1 MTSLSYAR
9 GPDQPPV
16 PEGTIGDWLDKAAE
30 SFSDHEAIVAPW
42 QDVRWTWAELR
53 ERTDALARGLDG
65 LGLAVGDR
73 VGIWSPNC
81 VEWVLT
87 QFATA
92 RLGLVLVS
100 INPAYRTHE
109 LGHALRLA
117 GVRALVMARS
127 FKTSD
132 YVGMLADLM
141 PATAGDSPGPLFDPD
156 LPELRYVIEIGGS
169 TAGARI
175 GFDSLLIRDGERLS
189 PALDSNQAIN
199 IQFTSGT
206 TGAPKGA
213 TLSHRNLL
221 HNGASAAAGM
231 RLGPEDSL
239 CIPVPLYH
247 CFGMVLG
254 VLVCLTSGATIVF
267 PGPAF
272 DAGLVLRTVEK
283 ERCTALHG
291 VPTMFLAELDHPDF
305 AAFDLSSLRTG
316 IAAGALCPAPMMRR
330 MIEEMNLGEITIAYG
345 MTETSPLS
353 TQTAYD
359 ADLET
364 RTETVGTMLPH
375 FEGRVIDDK
384 GKIIPH
390 GTPGEYC
397 SRGPGVMIGYWNQ
410 PEATAASIK
419 DGWMH
424 SGDLATMDSRGR
436 VRIVGRIKDMI
447 IRGGEN
453 IYPAEV
459 ELFLSGHPAVADA
472 AVFGIPC
479 ERFGEQVCA
488 WIRPKAP
495 ITSEE
500 LLAWSKDRISHQ
512 KVPARIR
519 IVEEFPMTVTGKIQ
533 KFAMRQ
539 AEMESE
545 PELTQQLAVAVPA
558 TAQAT

>member
-1 MTSLSYAR
+1 MTKLSYSK
-9 GPDQPPV
+9 GPQEPPV
-16 PEGTIGDWLDKAAE
+16 PEGTIGDWLDRAAE
-30 SFSDHEAIVAPW
+30 RFAETEALVIPS
-42 QDVRWTWAELR
+42 QGVRLTWVELR
-53 ERTDALARGLDG
+53 DRTDALARGFAS
-65 LGLAVGDR
+65 LGLTLGDR
-73 VGIWSPNC
+73 VGIWAPNC
-81 VEWVLT
+81 AEWVLT

-100 INPAYRTHE
+100 INPAYRSHE
-109 LGHALRLA
+109 LQHALKLS
-117 GVRALVMARS
+117 GVRALVTARS

-132 YVGMLADLM
+132 YIGMLAELM
-141 PATAGDSPGPLFDPD
+141 PSTSGDADGPLFDPR

-169 TAGARI
+169 TAASRI
-175 GFDSLLIRDGERLS
+175 GFDDLMIGDGQLVS
-189 PALDSNQAIN
+189 PVLDPDQAIN

-221 HNGASAAAGM
+221 HNGACAAAGM
-231 RLGPEDSL
+231 RLGPEDRL

-254 VLVCLTSGATIVF
+254 VLVCLTSGATMVF

-272 DAGLVLRTVEK
+272 EPGLVLRTVEQ

-305 AAFDLSSLRTG
+305 AGFDLSTLRTG

-330 MIEEMNLGEITIAYG
+330 MIEQMNLRGITIAYG

-364 RTETVGTMLPH
+364 RTETVGTMLPQ
-375 FEGRVIDDK
+375 FEGRVIDSD
-384 GKIIPH
+384 GNLASL

-424 SGDLATMDSRGR
+424 SGDLATMDEEGR

-459 ELFLSGHPAVADA
+459 ELFLSSHPAVADA

-495 ITSEE
+495 VNAEE
-500 LLAWSKDRISHQ
+500 MLAWCRERISHH

-519 IVEEFPMTVTGKIQ
+519 IVEEFPMTVSGKIQ
-533 KFAMRQ
+533 KFAMRE
-539 AEMESE
+539 AE
-545 PELTQQLAVAVPA
+545 QQERATKPA
-558 TAQAT
+558 KVS

>member
-1 MTSLSYAR
+1 MTKLSYSK
-9 GPDQPPV
+9 GPQEPPV
-16 PEGTIGDWLDKAAE
+16 PEGTIGDWLDRAAE
-30 SFSDHEAIVAPW
+30 RFAETEALVIPS
-42 QDVRWTWAELR
+42 QGVRLTWVQLR
-53 ERTDALARGLDG
+53 DRTDALARGFAS
-65 LGLAVGDR
+65 LGLTLGDR
-73 VGIWSPNC
+73 VGIWAPNC
-81 VEWVLT
+81 AEWVLT

-100 INPAYRTHE
+100 INPAYRSHE
-109 LGHALRLA
+109 LQHALKLS
-117 GVRALVMARS
+117 GVRALVTARS

-132 YVGMLADLM
+132 YIGMLAELM
-141 PATAGDSPGPLFDPD
+141 PSTSGDADGPLFDPR

-169 TAGARI
+169 TAASRI
-175 GFDSLLIRDGERLS
+175 GFDDLIIGDGQLVS
-189 PALDSNQAIN
+189 PVLDPDQAIN

-221 HNGASAAAGM
+221 HNGACAAAGM
-231 RLGPEDSL
+231 RLGPEDRL

-254 VLVCLTSGATIVF
+254 VLVCLTSGATMVF

-272 DAGLVLRTVEK
+272 EPGLVLRTVEQ

-305 AAFDLSSLRTG
+305 AGFDLSTLRTG

-330 MIEEMNLGEITIAYG
+330 MIEQMNLRGITIAYG

-364 RTETVGTMLPH
+364 RTETVGTMLPQ
-375 FEGRVIDDK
+375 FEGRVIDSD
-384 GKIIPH
+384 GNLASL

-424 SGDLATMDSRGR
+424 SGDLATMDEEGR

-459 ELFLSGHPAVADA
+459 ELFLSSHPAVADA

-495 ITSEE
+495 VNAEE
-500 LLAWSKDRISHQ
+500 MLAWCRERISHH

-519 IVEEFPMTVTGKIQ
+519 IVEEFPMTVSGKIQ
-533 KFAMRQ
+533 KFAMRE
-539 AEMESE
+539 AE
-545 PELTQQLAVAVPA
+545 QQERATKPA
-558 TAQAT
+558 KVS

>member
-1 MTSLSYAR
+1 MTKLSYSR
-9 GPDQPPV
+9 GAGEPPV
-16 PEGTIGDWLDKAAE
+16 PEGTIGDWLDRAA
-30 SFSDHEAIVAPW
+30 STFGTSEAIVVPW

-53 ERTDALARGLDG
+53 DQCDALARGLSR

-73 VGIWSPNC
+73 VGILSPNC

-87 QFATA
+87 QLATA

-117 GVRALVMARS
+117 GVRALVTANH

-141 PATAGDSPGPLFDPD
+141 PATAGALEGPLFDPN
-156 LPELRYVIEIGGS
+156 LPELRYVIEIAGS
-169 TAGARI
+169 TAAARI
-175 GFDSLLIRDGERLS
+175 DFNSLLIDEGDL
-189 PALDSNQAIN
+189 PKPNLDAGQAIN

-213 TLSHRNLL
+213 TLSHCNLL
-221 HNGASAAAGM
+221 HNAACAAAGM
-231 RLGPEDSL
+231 RLGPEDKL

-272 DAGLVLRTVEK
+272 EPGLVLRTVE
-283 ERCTALHG
+283 EESCTALHG
-291 VPTMFLAELDHPDF
+291 VPTMFLAMLDHGEF
-305 AAFDLSSLRTG
+305 EAFDLSSLRTG

-330 MIEEMNLGEITIAYG
+330 MVDEMNLKEITIAYG

-353 TQTAYD
+353 TQTASD

-364 RTETVGTMLPH
+364 RTETVGTMIPQ
-375 FEGRVIDDK
+375 FEGRVIDEE
-384 GKIIPH
+384 GNLVPA

-410 PEATAASIK
+410 PDATAAAIR

-424 SGDLATMDSRGR
+424 SGDLATMDEGGR

-459 ELFLSGHPAVADA
+459 ELFLSTHPAVADA

-495 ITSEE
+495 LDAAEM
-500 LLAWSKDRISHQ
+500 LAWCKERISHH

-533 KFAMRQ
+533 KFAMRD
-539 AEMESE
+539 AERE
-545 PELTQQLAVAVPA
+545 AADV
-558 TAQAT
+558 

>member
-1 MTSLSYAR
+1 MTELSYAR
-9 GPDQPPV
+9 GTDDPPV
-16 PEGTIGDWLDKAAE
+16 PQGTIGDWLDRT
-30 SFSDHEAIVAPW
+30 SNRWPDGEAIVAPL
-42 QDVRWTWAELR
+42 QEVRWTWSQLR
-53 ERTDALARGLDG
+53 QRTDALARGLAS
-65 LGLAVGDR
+65 LGLRLGDR
-73 VGIWSPNC
+73 VGICSPNC

-87 QFATA
+87 QLATA

-100 INPAYRTHE
+100 INPAYRSHE

-117 GVRALVMARS
+117 GVRALVTANR

-132 YVGMLADLM
+132 YVGMLAELM
-141 PATAGDSPGPLFDPD
+141 PATGGDSKGPLFDPG
-156 LPELRYVIEIGGS
+156 LPDLRYVIEIGGS

-175 GFDSLLIRDGERLS
+175 GFDDLLIEGGDL
-189 PALDSNQAIN
+189 PASELNSGQAIN

-221 HNGASAAAGM
+221 HNASSAATGM
-231 RLGPEDSL
+231 KLGPQDRL

-254 VLVCLTSGATIVF
+254 VLACLTSGATMVF

-272 DAGLVLRTVEK
+272 EPGLVLRTVEQ
-283 ERCTALHG
+283 ESCTALHG
-291 VPTMFLAELDHPDF
+291 VPTMFLAMLDHSEF
-305 AAFDLSSLRTG
+305 KSFDLSSLRTG

-330 MIEEMNLGEITIAYG
+330 MIEEMNLREITIAYG

-353 TQTAYD
+353 TQTASD

-364 RTETVGTMLPH
+364 RTETVGTMLPQ
-375 FEGRVIDDK
+375 FEGRVVDEE
-384 GKIIPH
+384 GNLVPT
-390 GTPGEYC
+390 GVAGEYC

-410 PEATAASIK
+410 PDATAAAIRG
-419 DGWMH
+419 GWMH
-424 SGDLATMDSRGR
+424 SGDRATMDERGL
-436 VRIVGRIKDMI
+436 VRIVGRLKDMI
-447 IRGGEN
+447 LLGGEN

-459 ELFLSGHPAVADA
+459 EQFLSTHPAVADA

-495 ITSEE
+495 LDAAEMM
-500 LLAWSKDRISHQ
+500 AWCKERISHH

-533 KFAMRQ
+533 KFAMRD
-539 AEMESE
+539 AERE
-545 PELTQQLAVAVPA
+545 AADA
-558 TAQAT
+558 

>member
-1 MTSLSYAR
+1 MAIAEALPMTKLSYAR
-9 GPDQPPV
+9 GADEPSVPD
-16 PEGTIGDWLDKAAE
+16 GTIGDWLDRAADQ
-30 SFSDHEAIVAPW
+30 FADVDGIVAPW
-42 QDVRWTWAELR
+42 QGVRWTWSELR
-53 ERTDALARGLDG
+53 ERTDAFARGLST

-73 VGIWSPNC
+73 VGILSPNC

-87 QFATA
+87 QLATA

-117 GVRALVMARS
+117 GVRALVTAPS

-132 YVGMLADLM
+132 YVGMLAELM
-141 PATAGDSPGPLFDPD
+141 PATAGDAAGPLFDPA
-156 LPELRYVIEIGGS
+156 LPDLRYVIEIGGS
-169 TAGARI
+169 TAPARI
-175 GFDSLLIRDGERLS
+175 AFDDLLIAEGELPK
-189 PALDSNQAIN
+189 PALHADQAIN

-221 HNGASAAAGM
+221 HNGASSAAGM
-231 RLGPEDSL
+231 RLGPDDRL

-272 DAGLVLRTVEK
+272 EPSLVLRTVEE
-283 ERCTALHG
+283 ERCTGLHG
-291 VPTMFLAELDHPDF
+291 VPTMFLAMLDHPDF
-305 AAFDLSSLRTG
+305 ASFDLSSLRTG

-330 MIEEMNLGEITIAYG
+330 MIDLMNLKEVTIAYG

-353 TQTAYD
+353 TQTASD

-364 RTETVGTMLPH
+364 RTETVGTMLPQ
-375 FEGRVIDDK
+375 FEGRVIDDE
-384 GKIIPH
+384 GNLVPL

-424 SGDLATMDSRGR
+424 SGDLATMDEQGR

-459 ELFLSGHPAVADA
+459 ELFLSTHPAVADA

-495 ITSEE
+495 LDADEV
-500 LLAWSKDRISHQ
+500 LAWCKERISHH

-533 KFAMRQ
+533 KFAMRD
-539 AEMESE
+539 AEKA
-545 PELTQQLAVAVPA
+545 AVAETLETKRA
-558 TAQAT
+558 S

>member
-1 MTSLSYAR
+1 MSELSYAR
-9 GPDQPPV
+9 GSDRPPV
-16 PEGTIGDWLDKAAE
+16 PEGTIGDWLDRASKE
-30 SFSDHEAIVAPW
+30 WPDREAIIVPW
-42 QDVRWTWAELR
+42 QDVRWTWSQLR
-53 ERTDALARGLDG
+53 ERTDQLARGFAS
-65 LGLAVGDR
+65 LGLALGDR
-73 VGIWSPNC
+73 VGICSPNC

-87 QFATA
+87 QLATA

-117 GVRALVMARS
+117 GVRVLVTANS

-132 YVGMLADLM
+132 YVGMLAELM
-141 PATAGDSPGPLFDPD
+141 PATDGHSKGPLFDPD
-156 LPELRYVIEIGGS
+156 LPDLRYVIEIGGS
-169 TAGARI
+169 TADARI
-175 GFDSLLIRDGERLS
+175 GFDDLLIEGGDLPDR
-189 PALDSNQAIN
+189 ALNSGQAIN

-206 TGAPKGA
+206 TGVPKGA

-221 HNGASAAAGM
+221 HNASSAAAGM
-231 RLGPEDSL
+231 GLGPDDRL

-272 DAGLVLRTVEK
+272 EPGLVLTTVE
-283 ERCTALHG
+283 EESCTALHG
-291 VPTMFLAELDHPDF
+291 VPTMFLAMLDHGAF
-305 AAFDLSSLRTG
+305 KSFDLSSLRTG

-330 MIEEMNLGEITIAYG
+330 MIDEMNLKEITIAYG

-353 TQTAYD
+353 TQTASNS
-359 ADLET
+359 DLET
-364 RTETVGTMLPH
+364 RTETVGTMIPQ
-375 FEGRVIDDK
+375 FEGRVIDEE
-384 GKIIPH
+384 GNLVPV

-410 PEATAASIK
+410 PDATAAAIR

-424 SGDLATMDSRGR
+424 SGDLATMDERGR

-459 ELFLSGHPAVADA
+459 ELFLSTHPAVADA

-495 ITSEE
+495 LDAAEMM
-500 LLAWSKDRISHQ
+500 AWCKERISHH

-533 KFAMRQ
+533 KFAMRD
-539 AEMESE
+539 AERE
-545 PELTQQLAVAVPA
+545 AAHV
-558 TAQAT
+558 

>member
-1 MTSLSYAR
+1 MTKLSYSR
-9 GPDQPPV
+9 GAGEPPV
-16 PEGTIGDWLDKAAE
+16 PEGTIGDWLDRAA
-30 SFSDHEAIVAPW
+30 STFGTNEAIVVPW

-53 ERTDALARGLDG
+53 DQCDALARGLSR

-73 VGIWSPNC
+73 VGILSPNC

-87 QFATA
+87 QLATA

-117 GVRALVMARS
+117 GVRALVTANH

-141 PATAGDSPGPLFDPD
+141 PATAGALEGPLFDPN

-169 TAGARI
+169 TAAARI
-175 GFDSLLIRDGERLS
+175 DFNSLLIDEGDL
-189 PALDSNQAIN
+189 PKPNLDAGQAIN

-221 HNGASAAAGM
+221 HNAACAAAGM
-231 RLGPEDSL
+231 RLGPEDKL

-272 DAGLVLRTVEK
+272 EPGLVLRTVEA
-283 ERCTALHG
+283 ESCTALHG
-291 VPTMFLAELDHPDF
+291 VPTMFLAMLDHGEF
-305 AAFDLSSLRTG
+305 EAFDLSSLRTG

-330 MIEEMNLGEITIAYG
+330 MVDEMNLKEITIAYG

-353 TQTAYD
+353 TQTASD

-364 RTETVGTMLPH
+364 RTETVGTMIPQ
-375 FEGRVIDDK
+375 FEGRVIDEE
-384 GKIIPH
+384 GNLVPA

-410 PEATAASIK
+410 PDATAAAIR

-424 SGDLATMDSRGR
+424 SGDLATMDEGGR

-459 ELFLSGHPAVADA
+459 ELFLSTHPAVADA

-495 ITSEE
+495 LDAAEM
-500 LLAWSKDRISHQ
+500 LAWCKERISHH

-533 KFAMRQ
+533 KFAMRD
-539 AEMESE
+539 AERE
-545 PELTQQLAVAVPA
+545 AADV
-558 TAQAT
+558 